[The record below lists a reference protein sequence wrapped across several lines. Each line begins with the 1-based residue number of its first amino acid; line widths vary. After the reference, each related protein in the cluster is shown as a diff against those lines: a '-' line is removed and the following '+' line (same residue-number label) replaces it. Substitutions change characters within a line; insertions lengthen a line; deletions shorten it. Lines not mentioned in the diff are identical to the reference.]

1 MAREATTLLGP
12 DDPTPFAI
20 DNAEGRS
27 PFLLIGDHAGA
38 AIPAALGDLGLT
50 AEDRAR
56 HIAIDIGVRGLGREL
71 ARLLDAPFI
80 HQAYS
85 RLVIDCNRD
94 PAREDA
100 VPIQSDGTT
109 ITGNCALNDIAL
121 GARISAIH
129 APYHAAIAA
138 MLDARYQAGMKTILL
153 ALHSFTPMLNGSV
166 RPWDVGVLHWHGR
179 TDFAKAMLCAFED
192 SSAICVGDNQPYRMD
207 STDYSIPLHAIG
219 RDLPYAELEV
229 RQDLISDDKGQLH
242 WAGEIHR
249 TAMSALTSQQEEGGK
264 ARHMGH

>member
-1 MAREATTLLGP
+1 MAGEAATLLGP
-12 DDPTPFAI
+12 DDPAPFAI

-27 PFLLIGDHAGA
+27 PFLLIGDHAGSA
-38 AIPAALGDLGLT
+38 VPERLGDLGLT
-50 AEDRAR
+50 AGDRAR
-56 HIAIDIGVRGLGREL
+56 HIAVDIGTRGLGREL

-85 RLVIDCNRD
+85 RLVVDCNRD

-100 VPIQSDGTT
+100 VPIKSDGTY
-109 ITGNCALNDIAL
+109 IIGNGALDDAARQ
-121 GARISAIH
+121 ARIVPIH
-129 APYHAAIAA
+129 SPYHGAIAA
-138 MLDARYQAGMKTILL
+138 ILNARHQAGMTTILL
-153 ALHSFTPMLNGSV
+153 ALHSFTPVLNGSV

-179 TDFAKAMLCAFED
+179 TDFAKAMLCAFQGD
-192 SSAICVGDNQPYRMD
+192 NAICVGDNQPYRMD

-249 TAMSALTSQQEEGGK
+249 AAMSALALQHEEGGK
-264 ARHMGH
+264 APHMGH